1 MSVNIQAA
9 AGCDYVL
16 FDLVEK
22 LTNVEILNTT
32 LKGKLAFWGEGV
44 EQTLGS
50 GVLGIEKNLREG
62 FHFWGMDGRLMMV

>member
-22 LTNVEILNTT
+22 LADAGILNTT
-32 LKGKLAFWGEGV
+32 LTGKLAFWGEGV
-44 EQTLGS
+44 EQT
-50 GVLGIEKNLREG
+50 
-62 FHFWGMDGRLMMV
+62 

>member
-22 LTNVEILNTT
+22 LAGVGILNTT
-32 LKGKLAFWGEGV
+32 LTGKLAFWGEGV
-44 EQTLGS
+44 EQTMGS
-50 GVLGIEKNLREG
+50 GMLGTEKNLREG
-62 FHFWGMDGRLMMV
+62 FPF

>member
-62 FHFWGMDGRLMMV
+62 FPFGGMDGRLMMV